1 MSLGDQLEELMKQY
15 RQKREEAEENYRR
28 IGEIEATATAVRQTV
43 KVTVGALGQI
53 KSIEFPTGAYRR
65 MAPKELAAALLDT
78 IEEAKAEALKKVDEA
93 VPSPLS
99 GVSSSALLQGDFD
112 MNDLLPETPPMADS
126 IRDYLGWEQR

>member
-15 RQKREEAEENYRR
+15 SRKREEAEENRRR

-43 KVTVGALGQI
+43 KVTVGALGQL

-65 MAPKELAAALLDT
+65 MAPKELADALLST
-78 IEEAKAEALKKVDEA
+78 IEEAKAEVSKKVDEA
-93 VPSPLS
+93 VPSPLP

-112 MNDLLPETPPMADS
+112 MNDLLPETPPIADS
-126 IRDYLGWEQR
+126 VRDFIGWEQR